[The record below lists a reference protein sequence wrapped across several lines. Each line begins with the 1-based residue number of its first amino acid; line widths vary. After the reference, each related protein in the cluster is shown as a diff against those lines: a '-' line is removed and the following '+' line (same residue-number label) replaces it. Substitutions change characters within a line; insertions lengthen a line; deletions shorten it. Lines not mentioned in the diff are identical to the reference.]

1 MIADKQ
7 KDVEAIQKIIAR
19 YVATHPVGR
28 NLALIG
34 GFRYRF
40 LDASVR
46 ISNDIDYH
54 WDGDL
59 KEKQRKLIDSFE
71 RGLLLEVSRL
81 LGYSGNIS
89 THIGPDAESP
99 VVQVVDLSFWKDDV
113 PYSRIEIP
121 VEVTCIKCS
130 DQIEVRTVGGT
141 IYATASEADMIESK
155 VIAILG
161 RITLRH
167 RDILDVFLFQDR
179 FRSDS
184 AQRLKSKLQ
193 ALRRNDNDLEKKLCD
208 LRKNLDYHA
217 KAIQEVIDTQLDAEA
232 VAQLNDTGGGRM
244 VLNAVMNILNRY
256 ISPEKTNESN

>member
-1 MIADKQ
+1 
-7 KDVEAIQKIIAR
+7 V
-19 YVATHPVGR
+19 
-28 NLALIG
+28 
-34 GFRYRF
+34 
-40 LDASVR
+40 
-46 ISNDIDYH
+46 
-54 WDGDL
+54 
-59 KEKQRKLIDSFE
+59 
-71 RGLLLEVSRL
+71 
-81 LGYSGNIS
+81 
-89 THIGPDAESP
+89 
-99 VVQVVDLSFWKDDV
+99 
-113 PYSRIEIP
+113 
-121 VEVTCIKCS
+121 

-193 ALRRNDNDLEKKLCD
+193 ALRMNDNDLEKKLCD
-208 LRKNLDYHA
+208 LRKNSDYHA

>member
-7 KDVEAIQKIIAR
+7 KEVEAIQKIIAR

-81 LGYSGNIS
+81 LGYSGSIS
-89 THIGPDAESP
+89 AHTGPDADSP
-99 VVQVVDLSFWKDDV
+99 AVQVVDLSFWKDDV

-121 VEVTCIKCS
+121 VEVTCIKCA

-193 ALRRNDNDLEKKLCD
+193 ALRMNDNDLEKKLCD
-208 LRKNLDYHA
+208 LRKNSDYHA

-232 VAQLNDTGGGRM
+232 FAQLNDTGGGRM

>member
-1 MIADKQ
+1 MIANKQ
-7 KDVEAIQKIIAR
+7 KEVEAIQKIIAR
-19 YVATHPVGR
+19 HVATHPVGR

-40 LDASVR
+40 LNASVR

-59 KEKQRKLIDSFE
+59 KEKQRELIDSFD
-71 RGLLLEVSRL
+71 RSLLLEVSRL
-81 LGYSGNIS
+81 LGYSGS
-89 THIGPDAESP
+89 VSAHTGPDADSP
-99 VVQVVDLSFWKDDV
+99 VVRVVDLSFWKDDV

-121 VEVTCIKCS
+121 VEVTCIRCV

-167 RDILDVFLFQDR
+167 RDILDVFLFQDS

-193 ALRRNDNDLEKKLCD
+193 ALMINDKDLEKRMFD
-208 LRKNLDYHA
+208 LRKNSPYHA
-217 KAIQEVIDTQLDAEA
+217 KAIQEVIDTQLDTEA
-232 VAQLNDTGGGRM
+232 AAQLNDAGGGRM

-256 ISPEKTNESN
+256 IGPEKTNESN

>member
-1 MIADKQ
+1 MIANKQ
-7 KDVEAIQKIIAR
+7 KEAEAIQKIIAR
-19 YVATHPVGR
+19 HVATHPVGR

-40 LDASVR
+40 LNASVR

-59 KEKQRKLIDSFE
+59 KEKQRELTDSFK
-71 RGLLLEVSRL
+71 RRLLLEVSRL
-81 LGYSGNIS
+81 LGYSGS
-89 THIGPDAESP
+89 VSAHTGPDADSP
-99 VVQVVDLSFWKDDV
+99 VVRVVDLSFWKDDV

-121 VEVTCIKCS
+121 VEVTCIRCV
-130 DQIEVRTVGGT
+130 DQIEVRTVEGT

-167 RDILDVFLFQDR
+167 RDILDVFLFQDC

-193 ALRRNDNDLEKKLCD
+193 ALMIDDNDLENSMSD
-208 LRKNLDYHA
+208 LRKDSDYHA
-217 KAIQEVIDTQLDAEA
+217 KAIQEVIDTQLEAEA
-232 VAQLNDTGGGRM
+232 AAQLNDTGGGIT

-256 ISPEKTNESN
+256 ICPEKTNESN

>member
-1 MIADKQ
+1 MIPDKQ
-7 KDVEAIQKIIAR
+7 KEVEVIQKIIAKH
-19 YVATHPVGR
+19 VATHPVGR

-59 KEKQRKLIDSFE
+59 EEKQRTLIDSFN

-81 LGYSGNIS
+81 LGYSGNVS
-89 THIGPDAESP
+89 AHTGPDADSP
-99 VVQVVDLSFWKDDV
+99 AVRVIDLAFWKEGV

-121 VEVTCIKCS
+121 VEVTCIKCA
-130 DQIEVRTVGGT
+130 DKIEVRTVGGT

-155 VIAILG
+155 VIAILC
-161 RITLRH
+161 RITLMH
-167 RDILDVFLFQDR
+167 RDILDVFLFHDR
-179 FRSDS
+179 FSSDS
-184 AQRLKSKLQ
+184 AKRLKSKLQ
-193 ALRRNDNDLEKKLCD
+193 ALRINNNNLAKKMRD
-208 LRKNLDYHA
+208 FRKNSDYHA

-232 VAQLNDTGGGRM
+232 AAQLNDAGGGRM
-244 VLNAVMNILNRY
+244 VLDAVMNILNRY
-256 ISPEKTNESN
+256 IQPGEDQ

>member
-7 KDVEAIQKIIAR
+7 KEVEAIQKIIAR
-19 YVATHPVGR
+19 HVATHPVGR

-59 KEKQRKLIDSFE
+59 EEKQRKLIDSFS

-81 LGYSGNIS
+81 LGYSGNVS
-89 THIGPDAESP
+89 AHSGPDTDSP
-99 VVQVVDLSFWKDDV
+99 VVRVVNLSFWKDGV

-121 VEVTCIKCS
+121 VEVTCIRCA

-155 VIAILG
+155 VIAILCG
-161 RITLRH
+161 ITLMH

-179 FRSDS
+179 FHSDA

-193 ALRRNDNDLEKKLCD
+193 ALRINDNDLEKKIRD
-208 LRKNLDYHA
+208 LRKNSVYHA

-232 VAQLNDTGGGRM
+232 AAQLNDVGGGKM
-244 VLNAVMNILNRY
+244 VLDAVMNILDRY
-256 ISPEKTNESN
+256 ISLEKTNENN

>member
-1 MIADKQ
+1 MTANKQ
-7 KDVEAIQKIIAR
+7 KEVEAIQKIIAR
-19 YVATHPVGR
+19 HVATHPVGR

-40 LDASVR
+40 LDDSVR

-54 WDGDL
+54 WGGDL
-59 KEKQRKLIDSFE
+59 KEKQRELIDSFE
-71 RGLLLEVSRL
+71 RGLLSEVSRL
-81 LGYSGNIS
+81 LGYSGSIS
-89 THIGPDAESP
+89 EHTGPDADSP
-99 VVQVVDLSFWKDDV
+99 AVRVVDLSFWKNDV

-121 VEVTCIKCS
+121 VEVTCIKCA

-155 VIAILG
+155 VIAILS

-179 FRSDS
+179 FRPDS
-184 AQRLKSKLQ
+184 AQRLKAKLQ
-193 ALRRNDNDLEKKLCD
+193 ALRMKDNDLEEKMCD
-208 LRKNLDYHA
+208 LRKNSDYHA
-217 KAIQEVIDTQLDAEA
+217 RTIQEVIDTQLDVEA
-232 VAQLNDTGGGRM
+232 AAQLNDAGGGRM

-256 ISPEKTNESN
+256 ISMEKTNESN